1 MLRSCL
7 ATQNLW
13 LGDIKWVTAKK
24 SGISTAR
31 ESRARENPVDIQI
44 EWQQPIQLTRHKK
57 PLVDEDDLPEK
68 IGEKPGVYFFSR
80 RFGTKFEPFYVGE
93 TLNIRSRLKAHLNSK
108 KIVFVLLDI
117 DPKSQVKGGVRYF
130 HYGYI
135 RTGKG
140 QNAKTCVKIVQRYL
154 IRAAISQGLKLIN
167 TNLTTVPTHS
177 LLFNGSKKAR
187 AIYGKSAKVEVD

>member
-1 MLRSCL
+1 M
-7 ATQNLW
+7 
-13 LGDIKWVTAKK
+13 
-24 SGISTAR
+24 
-31 ESRARENPVDIQI
+31 
-44 EWQQPIQLTRHKK
+44 
-57 PLVDEDDLPEK
+57 
-68 IGEKPGVYFFSR
+68 
-80 RFGTKFEPFYVGE
+80 
-93 TLNIRSRLKAHLNSK
+93 
-108 KIVFVLLDI
+108 DI

-167 TNLTTVPTHS
+167 INLTTVPTHS